1 MKLGHLCSVVCVAG
15 LVSTGEAVQYAITDL
30 GIGTPMRINDS
41 GWVIVGDH
49 LWDPVNGHRYLGSLG
64 GGTTQAWGLND
75 RGEVVGFSEDG
86 TGHLRAF
93 YWRNDQIQDLGLGQG
108 SSAVAIN
115 NHGEIIGA
123 SPDGHAYL
131 MTDAEVIDLGFG
143 TQVWDLNDNGQ
154 MLGSPGI
161 WHGTGDGMWDA
172 GTWTKI
178 SVIAPLSINNHTQ
191 AVGHG
196 SMMWSPSSVIDL
208 GDLGVG
214 RRINDQMQFV
224 GDDLFG
230 RASLWQEGVLYD
242 LNSLIA
248 PDSRWFSLAGAMDIN
263 NRGQIVGYGFLH
275 EGDTETHA
283 FLLNPIPEPASLA
296 LFSCA
301 VATLRRRSGRVLVR

>member
-1 MKLGHLCSVVCVAG
+1 MKLRPFCSVVCVTG
-15 LVSTGEAVQYAITDL
+15 LVSLGEAVQYSITDL
-30 GIGTPMRINDS
+30 GVGTATRINDS
-41 GWVIVGDH
+41 GSVIVGDH
-49 LWDPVNGHRYLGSLG
+49 VWDPANGDRYLGTLG
-64 GGTTQAWGLND
+64 GATTQACGLNNA
-75 RGEVVGFSEDG
+75 GEVVGVSEDG
-86 TGHLRAF
+86 SGHFRAF
-93 YWRNDQIQDLGLGQG
+93 YWKDGEIEDLGLGQS

-115 NHGEIIGA
+115 NHGAIIGA

-214 RRINDQMQFV
+214 RRINDQMQVV

-263 NRGQIVGYGFLH
+263 KRGQIVGYGFPH

-283 FLLNPIPEPASLA
+283 FLLNPIPEPGSLILLSLPA
-296 LFSCA
+296 FLFC
-301 VATLRRRSGRVLVR
+301 RRSRQ